1 MADMKTAA
9 RASSKFPS
17 SNAVTATDA
26 KNEFGK
32 VLEKVLRGDVM
43 FITRHGNAKAVLM
56 PVEQYASLTRASG
69 AQLDDL
75 HREFDAMLEDMQT
88 PTARAAM
95 ERAFR
100 APPKQLGKAAVR
112 AARANR

>member
-1 MADMKTAA
+1 MKTAT
-9 RASSKFPS
+9 RASNKLPS
-17 SNAVTATDA
+17 SNAVTATAA

-32 VLEKVLRGDVM
+32 VLEKVLRGEVM

-56 PVEQYASLTRASG
+56 PVERYASLTGASV

-95 ERAFR
+95 ERAFH
-100 APPKQLGKAAVR
+100 ASPKQLGRAAVR
-112 AARANR
+112 AARADR

>member
-1 MADMKTAA
+1 MSNMKAA
-9 RASSKFPS
+9 TRASGKFPS

-32 VLEKVLRGDVM
+32 VLEKVLRGDVIL
-43 FITRHGNAKAVLM
+43 ITRHGNAKAVLM
-56 PVEQYASLTRASG
+56 PVEQYTSLTSASV
-69 AQLDDL
+69 ARLDDL
-75 HREFDAMLEDMQT
+75 HREFDAMLEHMQT

-95 ERAFR
+95 ERAFH
-100 APPKQLGKAAVR
+100 ASPKQLGRAAVR